1 MPAPSRAPLAAVL
14 ALTVAVSLVSTPAG
28 RSAEGN
34 LRLQGLI
41 AAERE
46 FSARSVKNGM
56 KDAFLAF
63 MAEDGVLFRPTPTN
77 GKKSWEARENPRGT
91 LIWEPTF
98 AEVAHAGDLGVDSG
112 PWEYRLPGEPA
123 PAPLYGHFVSV
134 WKRTPPGPWK
144 VVVDLGVSHGKPD
157 SGGVGSGALVQGPY
171 HDKLTS
177 GSTLDL
183 RKLDGEYSD
192 ATRQK
197 GIGSAFAAIAT
208 PDVRLHR
215 EGSMPILGLA
225 AARAEMDSLPG
236 NLRFLTQGNRLS
248 VSRDL
253 GYSYGIAE
261 HYVIDEKNA
270 LAADSLVYLHV
281 WRQNPDHSWRL
292 SLAVLNPLPR
302 TGRK

>member
-1 MPAPSRAPLAAVL
+1 MPAPRRARLAAVIVLTL
-14 ALTVAVSLVSTPAG
+14 ATAAAPWIATLGHTAV
-28 RSAEGN
+28 RN
-34 LRLQGLI
+34 LRLQGLV

-46 FSARSVKNGM
+46 FSARSVGKGM
-56 KDAFLAF
+56 KDAFLAYL
-63 MAEDGVLFRPTPTN
+63 AEDGVLFRPTPTN
-77 GKKSWEARENPRGT
+77 GKRAWEARENPKGT
-91 LIWEPTF
+91 LTWEPTF
-98 AEVAHAGDLGVDSG
+98 AEVSHAGDLGVDSG

-123 PAPLYGHFVSV
+123 PPPLYGHFVSV

-144 VVVDLGVSHGKPD
+144 VVVDLGVSHAKPD
-157 SGGVGSGALVQGPY
+157 TGGLGGGNVVEGPY

-197 GIGSAFAAIAT
+197 GIGSAFAAIAA

-215 EGSMPILGLA
+215 EGWQPIVGLK
-225 AARAEMDSLPG
+225 AARAEMDSFPG
-236 NLRFLTQGNRLS
+236 SLRFLTQGNRLA

-261 HYVIDEKNA
+261 RFDNPDQPA
-270 LAADSLVYLHV
+270 SDSLVYLHV
-281 WRQNPDHSWRL
+281 WRQNPDRSWRL